1 MRKFLIKIN
10 FERQKNIGK
19 NCGTGNT
26 KNTKIFFEQESITT
40 KKEIGSLHQNWTTE
54 FHNKPEFGWP
64 LIYTN
69 SMFMSDC
76 EFF

>member
-1 MRKFLIKIN
+1 MKFRFDEKILNKN
-10 FERQKNIGK
+10 FGK

-69 SMFMSDC
+69 RMFMSDC